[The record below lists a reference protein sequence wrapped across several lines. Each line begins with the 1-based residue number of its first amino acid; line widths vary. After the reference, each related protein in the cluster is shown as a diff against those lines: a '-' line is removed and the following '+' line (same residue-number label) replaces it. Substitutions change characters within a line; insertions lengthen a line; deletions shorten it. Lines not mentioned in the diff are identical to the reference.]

1 MSGPD
6 LPEPDQPITVDV
18 WSHRWPTSV
27 EKVELIDGVI
37 LFQGEFDERD
47 VEIAARTYPGRR
59 VVLSP
64 FGLEVRPA
72 PQPVR

>member
-18 WSHRWPTSV
+18 WSHRWPTSA
-27 EKVELIDGVI
+27 EKAELIDGVL

-47 VEIAARTYPGRR
+47 VEIASRTYPGRD
-59 VVLSP
+59 VVLSAE
-64 FGLEVRPA
+64 GLEVRPA
-72 PQPVR
+72 LR